1 MVTTIQNYIGDVF
14 ITVSQ
19 SCVEDRPYG
28 MATIVLELNNECVG
42 HEINLNCSGLPRG
55 CHLQVYKTRNT
66 GRAAIAIDNI
76 SLEEAIEFVQ
86 HFCGRKVEPLP
97 EQQWKVEETISID
110 PELGW
115 EKTYPAKIR
124 RVSWDCYY

>member
-14 ITVSQ
+14 ITISQ

-28 MATIVLELNNECVG
+28 SATIVLELNNECTG
-42 HEINLNCSGLPRG
+42 HEINLSYSSLPKG
-55 CHLQVYKTRNT
+55 CHLQVYKTRDR
-66 GRAAIAIDNI
+66 RAAIAIENVP
-76 SLEEAIEFVQ
+76 LEEAIDFVQ
-86 HFCGRKVEPLP
+86 SFCGRKVEPLS
-97 EQQWKVEETISID
+97 EDQWEVEDTTSID

-124 RVSWDCYY
+124 RVAWSCYY